1 MKNNLLEYDFSN
13 VKDGRLVAF
22 LGCPFK
28 SVKHL
33 TFKKNSDVGN
43 LNHSLTYFSKV
54 KQITILLFLGLANL
68 VVGQDFRAA
77 AIQQYAEGNYDVTL
91 HSINQLEKLES
102 CDYFIKANALQKL
115 GQFQQASLNYN
126 EAKSN
131 GCKDESLLLNNGI
144 CEYSLGNLSESVQ
157 LLKLYAREHKANFQG
172 HYWLASA
179 YYLQHKYSKSR
190 QALETVFSLNENYT
204 PAYFLDA
211 AIHQSRKQYGAAAET
226 FLEAYAI
233 DSTLEE
239 AHLQA
244 GISLLDFQ
252 KYEEA
257 LTIFKQMAKPSSKSY
272 IQALYYVGEA
282 SYLLKENEEAC
293 KYWKAA
299 AEAGDYD
306 SKEIVRTWCENK
318 KTPIFKIRS
327 SRLKF

>member
-1 MKNNLLEYDFSN
+1 M
-13 VKDGRLVAF
+13 
-22 LGCPFK
+22 
-28 SVKHL
+28 
-33 TFKKNSDVGN
+33 
-43 LNHSLTYFSKV
+43 TYFSKV
-54 KQITILLFLGLANL
+54 KHILFLLFLGLANL

-77 AIQQYAEGNYDVTL
+77 AILQYAEGNYDAAL
-91 HSINQLEKLES
+91 HSINRLEKFEA
-102 CDYFIKANALQKL
+102 CDFFIKANALQKL

-144 CEYSLGNLSESVQ
+144 CEYSLGNLNESVY
-157 LLKLYAREHKANFQG
+157 LLKLYTQDHTTNFEG

-190 QALETVFSLNENYT
+190 EELEIVFLLNEKYA

-211 AIHQSRKQYGAAAET
+211 AIHQSRKQFGAAAET
-226 FLEAYAI
+226 FLEAYAL

-239 AHLQA
+239 AHFQA
-244 GISLLDFQ
+244 GISLLDMQ

-257 LTIFKQMAKPSSKSY
+257 LAIFKQMLKPSSALY
-272 IQALYYVGEA
+272 VQALYYSGET
-282 SYLLKENEEAC
+282 SYLLKENDAAC

-299 AEAGDYD
+299 AEAGDFD
-306 SKEIVRTWCENK
+306 SNEIVRTWCENK
-318 KTPIFKIRS
+318 KKPIFKIRS

>member
-1 MKNNLLEYDFSN
+1 
-13 VKDGRLVAF
+13 
-22 LGCPFK
+22 
-28 SVKHL
+28 
-33 TFKKNSDVGN
+33 
-43 LNHSLTYFSKV
+43 V
-54 KQITILLFLGLANL
+54 KQIAILFFLGLANL
-68 VVGQDFRAA
+68 AIGQDFRAA
-77 AIQQYAEGNYDVTL
+77 AIQQYAEGNYDVAL
-91 HSINQLEKLES
+91 HSINLLEKFEA
-102 CDYFIKANALQKL
+102 CDFFIKANALQKL

-131 GCKDESLLLNNGI
+131 DCKEELLLLNNGI
-144 CEYSLGNLSESVQ
+144 CEYNLGNLSESVH
-157 LLKLYAREHKANFQG
+157 LLKLFVHEHNTNFQG

-190 QALETVFSLNENYT
+190 EELETVFSLNEKYA
-204 PAYFLDA
+204 PAYFLDG

-226 FLEAYAI
+226 FLEAYAL

-239 AHLQA
+239 ANLQA
-244 GISLLDFQ
+244 GISLLDMQ

-257 LTIFKQMAKPSSKSY
+257 LAIFKQMSIPTSTTY
-272 IQALYYVGEA
+272 VQALYYSGET

>member
-1 MKNNLLEYDFSN
+1 M
-13 VKDGRLVAF
+13 
-22 LGCPFK
+22 
-28 SVKHL
+28 
-33 TFKKNSDVGN
+33 
-43 LNHSLTYFSKV
+43 
-54 KQITILLFLGLANL
+54 KQITILFFLGLANL

-77 AIQQYAEGNYDVTL
+77 AIQQYADGNYDVAL
-91 HSINQLEKLES
+91 HSINLIDKFEA

-115 GQFQQASLNYN
+115 GQFQLASVNYN

-157 LLKLYAREHKANFQG
+157 LLKLYTRENNTNFQG
-172 HYWLASA
+172 YYWLASA

-190 QALETVFSLNENYT
+190 DALETVFSLNEKYA

-226 FLEAYAI
+226 FLEAYAL

-244 GISLLDFQ
+244 GISLLDMQ

-257 LTIFKQMAKPSSKSY
+257 LTIFKQMLKPTSKTY
-272 IQALYYVGEA
+272 IQALYYSGET
-282 SYLLKENEEAC
+282 SYLLKENDEAC

-299 AEAGDYD
+299 AEAGDFD

>member
-1 MKNNLLEYDFSN
+1 
-13 VKDGRLVAF
+13 
-22 LGCPFK
+22 
-28 SVKHL
+28 
-33 TFKKNSDVGN
+33 
-43 LNHSLTYFSKV
+43 V
-54 KQITILLFLGLANL
+54 KQIAILFFLGLANL
-68 VVGQDFRAA
+68 AIGQDFRAA
-77 AIQQYAEGNYDVTL
+77 AIQQYAEGNYDVAL
-91 HSINQLEKLES
+91 HSINLLEKFEA
-102 CDYFIKANALQKL
+102 CDFFIKANALQKL

-131 GCKDESLLLNNGI
+131 DCKEELLLLNNGI
-144 CEYSLGNLSESVQ
+144 CEYNLGNLSESVH
-157 LLKLYAREHKANFQG
+157 LLKLFVHEHNTNFQG

-190 QALETVFSLNENYT
+190 EELETVFSLNEKYA
-204 PAYFLDA
+204 PAYFLDG

-226 FLEAYAI
+226 FLEAYAL

-239 AHLQA
+239 ANLQA
-244 GISLLDFQ
+244 GISLLDMQ

-257 LTIFKQMAKPSSKSY
+257 LTIFKQMSNPTSTTY
-272 IQALYYVGEA
+272 VQALYYSGET

>member
-1 MKNNLLEYDFSN
+1 M
-13 VKDGRLVAF
+13 
-22 LGCPFK
+22 
-28 SVKHL
+28 
-33 TFKKNSDVGN
+33 
-43 LNHSLTYFSKV
+43 
-54 KQITILLFLGLANL
+54 KQILLFLFLGLANL

-77 AIQQYAEGNYDVTL
+77 AIQQYAEGNYDVAL
-91 HSINQLEKLES
+91 HNINLLEKFEA

-115 GQFQQASLNYN
+115 GQFQQASSNYN
-126 EAKSN
+126 EAKSA
-131 GCKDESLLLNNGI
+131 GCEDESLLLNNGI

-157 LLKLYAREHKANFQG
+157 LLKLYTREHNMNFQG

-190 QALETVFSLNENYT
+190 DALEIVFSLNEKYA

-211 AIHQSRKQYGAAAET
+211 AIHQSRKQFGAAAET
-226 FLEAYAI
+226 FLEAYAL

-239 AHLQA
+239 AHFQA
-244 GISLLDFQ
+244 GISLLDMQ

-257 LTIFKQMAKPSSKSY
+257 LAIFKQMLKPSSASY
-272 IQALYYVGEA
+272 VQALYYSGET
-282 SYLLKENEEAC
+282 SYLLKENDEAC

-299 AEAGDYD
+299 AEAGDFD

>member
-1 MKNNLLEYDFSN
+1 MKHILS
-13 VKDGRLVAF
+13 
-22 LGCPFK
+22 
-28 SVKHL
+28 
-33 TFKKNSDVGN
+33 
-43 LNHSLTYFSKV
+43 
-54 KQITILLFLGLANL
+54 LLFLALANL
-68 VVGQDFRAA
+68 VVGQDYRAA
-77 AIQQYAEGNYDVTL
+77 AIQQYAEGNYDVAL
-91 HSINQLEKLES
+91 HSINRLEKFEA

-115 GQFQQASLNYN
+115 GQFQQASSNYN

-144 CEYSLGNLSESVQ
+144 CEYSLGHLSESVY
-157 LLKLYAREHKANFQG
+157 LLKLYTQEYNTHFQG

-190 QALETVFSLNENYT
+190 TELEIVFSLNEKYA

-226 FLEAYAI
+226 FLEAYAL

-244 GISLLDFQ
+244 GISLLDMQ
-252 KYEEA
+252 KYEQA
-257 LTIFKQMAKPSSKSY
+257 NAIFKEMLEPSNEAY
-272 IQALYYVGEA
+272 IQALYYAGET
-282 SYLLKENEEAC
+282 SYLLKENDEAC

-299 AEAGDYD
+299 ADMGDYD

-327 SRLKF
+327 SRLTF

>member
-1 MKNNLLEYDFSN
+1 MKHILS
-13 VKDGRLVAF
+13 
-22 LGCPFK
+22 
-28 SVKHL
+28 
-33 TFKKNSDVGN
+33 
-43 LNHSLTYFSKV
+43 
-54 KQITILLFLGLANL
+54 LLFLAIANL

-77 AIQQYAEGNYDVTL
+77 AIQQYAEGNYDVAL
-91 HSINQLEKLES
+91 HSINLLEKFEA
-102 CDYFIKANALQKL
+102 CDFFIKANALQKL

-157 LLKLYAREHKANFQG
+157 LLKLYTREHNMNFQG

-190 QALETVFSLNENYT
+190 EALETVLSLNEKYA

-211 AIHQSRKQYGAAAET
+211 AIHQGRKQFGAAAET
-226 FLEAYAI
+226 FLEAYAL

-244 GISLLDFQ
+244 GVSLLDMQ

-257 LTIFKQMAKPSSKSY
+257 LAIFKQMLKPTSKTY
-272 IQALYYVGEA
+272 IQALYYSGET
-282 SYLLKENEEAC
+282 SYLLKENDEAC

>member
-1 MKNNLLEYDFSN
+1 M
-13 VKDGRLVAF
+13 
-22 LGCPFK
+22 
-28 SVKHL
+28 
-33 TFKKNSDVGN
+33 
-43 LNHSLTYFSKV
+43 
-54 KQITILLFLGLANL
+54 GLANL
-68 VVGQDFRAA
+68 AVGQDYRAA
-77 AIQQYAEGNYDVTL
+77 AIQQYAEGNYDVAL
-91 HSINQLEKLES
+91 HSINRLEKFES
-102 CDYFIKANALQKL
+102 CDYFIKANTLQKL

-157 LLKLYAREHKANFQG
+157 MLKLYTREHNTNFQG
-172 HYWLASA
+172 HYWLCSA

-190 QALETVFSLNENYT
+190 NALEMVFSLNEKYA

-226 FLEAYAI
+226 FLEAYAL

-244 GISLLDFQ
+244 GISLLDMP

-257 LTIFKQMAKPSSKSY
+257 LVIFKQMLTPTSKAY
-272 IQALYYVGEA
+272 VQALYYSGET
-282 SYLLKENEEAC
+282 SYLLKENDQAC
-293 KYWKAA
+293 EYWKAA
-299 AEAGDYD
+299 AEAGDFD

>member
-1 MKNNLLEYDFSN
+1 MKHILL
-13 VKDGRLVAF
+13 
-22 LGCPFK
+22 
-28 SVKHL
+28 
-33 TFKKNSDVGN
+33 
-43 LNHSLTYFSKV
+43 
-54 KQITILLFLGLANL
+54 LLFLGLANL
-68 VVGQDFRAA
+68 VVGQDFRSAA
-77 AIQQYAEGNYDVTL
+77 LQQYAGGNYDVAL
-91 HSINQLEKLES
+91 HSINLLEKFEA

-144 CEYSLGNLSESVQ
+144 CEYSLGNLRESVQ
-157 LLKLYAREHKANFQG
+157 MLKLYTREHNTSFQG

-190 QALETVFSLNENYT
+190 DALEAVFSLNEKYA
-204 PAYFLDA
+204 PGYFLDA

-226 FLEAYAI
+226 FLEAYEL
-233 DSTLEE
+233 DSALVE

-244 GISLLDFQ
+244 GISLLDMQ

-257 LTIFKQMAKPSSKSY
+257 LTIFKQMLKPSSKSY
-272 IQALYYVGEA
+272 VQALYYAGET
-282 SYLLKENEEAC
+282 SYLLKENDEAC

-299 AEAGDYD
+299 AEEGDYD

>member
-1 MKNNLLEYDFSN
+1 MKQL
-13 VKDGRLVAF
+13 AF
-22 LGCPFK
+22 LF
-28 SVKHL
+28 
-33 TFKKNSDVGN
+33 
-43 LNHSLTYFSKV
+43 
-54 KQITILLFLGLANL
+54 FLGLSNL
-68 VVGQDFRAA
+68 TFGQDQRTLALQFYS
-77 AIQQYAEGNYDVTL
+77 IGNYPL
-91 HSINQLEKLES
+91 ALEILNKIDSFEP
-102 CDYFIKANALQKL
+102 CDYLLKANTLQKL
-115 GQFQQASLNYN
+115 GQYQEASLNYN

-144 CEYSLGNLSESVQ
+144 CEYSLGNLNESVH
-157 LLKLYAREHKANFQG
+157 LLKLYIHEQSSNFQG

-190 QALETVFSLNENYT
+190 EELETVFSLNEKYA

-226 FLEAYAI
+226 FLEAYAL

-244 GISLLDFQ
+244 GISLLDMQ

-257 LTIFKQMAKPSSKSY
+257 LAIFKQMLKPTSKTF
-272 IQALYYVGEA
+272 IQALYYSGET
-282 SYLLKENEEAC
+282 SYLLKENDEAC

-299 AEAGDYD
+299 AEAGDFD